1 MDAMTLFPA
10 LLALMVAALT
20 GLGFALYR
28 LANTVGQFTLPP
40 QYMQSCAGCGGSLV
54 SGLSDCPLCGAAHE
68 SLTETSSLPHRSAQ
82 KTSSRTH
89 VPRS

>member
-20 GLGFALYR
+20 GLGYALYR
-28 LANTVGQFTLPP
+28 LANTSSQFTLPP
-40 QYMQSCAGCGGSLV
+40 THMQPCARCGGSLG
-54 SGLSDCPLCGAAHE
+54 SGLSHCPLCGAAHE
-68 SLTETSSLPHRSAQ
+68 SLSEVGSLPYRSAQ
-82 KTSSRTH
+82 EPSSRTR

>member
-1 MDAMTLFPA
+1 MDAMTLFSA

-28 LANTVGQFTLPP
+28 LANTAGQFTLPP
-40 QYMQSCAGCGGSLV
+40 THMQSCARCGGSLIG
-54 SGLSDCPLCGAAHE
+54 GLSHCPLCGAAHE
-68 SLTETSSLPHRSAQ
+68 SLPEVSSPLYRSAQETSSRAL
-82 KTSSRTH
+82 

>member
-20 GLGFALYR
+20 GLGYALSR
-28 LANTVGQFTLPP
+28 LANTSSQFTLPSTH
-40 QYMQSCAGCGGSLV
+40 MQSCTHCGERLV
-54 SGLSDCPLCGAAHE
+54 RGLSHCPLCGVSYE
-68 SLTETSSLPHRSAQ
+68 SSTEASSFPYRSPQ
-82 KTSSRTH
+82 EPSSRTR